1 MINKTASQRQ
11 RRGGKG
17 INMLIQTEYEF
28 TLPKGYVNQEGTIC
42 KRGVMRLATALDE
55 IEAMRVPR
63 VKRDPEYMSV
73 VLLAGVVSRL
83 EGVEE
88 VSAEVIE
95 KLFTADFS
103 FLQNM
108 YETVNHA
115 EDPVIQVQC
124 PHCGKIFTD
133 TLNFTLG
140 E

>member
-1 MINKTASQRQ
+1 
-11 RRGGKG
+11 
-17 INMLIQTEYEF
+17 MLIQTEYEF
-28 TLPKGYVNQEGTIC
+28 TLPKGYVNQEGTVC
-42 KRGVMRLATALDE
+42 RRGVMRLATALDE
-55 IEAMRVPR
+55 IEAMRDVR
-63 VKRDPEYMSV
+63 VKSNPDYLSV
-73 VLLAGVVSRL
+73 ILLSRVVTKL
-83 EGVEE
+83 EGVGE
-88 VSAEVIE
+88 VSTGVIE

-133 TLNFTLG
+133 TLNFALG